1 VRRLLAP
8 LAVGVLPIVV
18 AVVRALTRDWL
29 PMGDNAYFTIRARDV
44 LTEHHPLVGAWSSGS
59 EALGVDV
66 NNLGPLQLDLLAAP
80 VRAFGIGPGTAVGV
94 AAVNLAAVGL
104 VIVLLHRRLG
114 SLGAWLG
121 AALAAGLT
129 WTLGSE
135 LLFEPRQHHAL
146 VLPFAA
152 FLVAAWAVAAGDR
165 WALPAAL
172 AVGSLVA
179 QTHFTFVLPTL
190 LVGVAAVVGGALGRD
205 GRSWR
210 APLLVSVLVVVAAWV
225 QPVVEE
231 LGGDDGNLSAVVDA
245 ARADTGAYGAGG
257 AVRVT
262 AEVLAPPAGWWRGSF
277 RGFDPAAP
285 GLSTGAAAAV
295 LALVLGS
302 LAAVGGLAH
311 RREDRPIVVWM
322 GVAAVAIGGALVA
335 AASAPVAEPFGP
347 VSGNFRYLWPIAAFT
362 TVGLAAGLLRALPER
377 WASPAVAVVAVT
389 ASGLALLALP
399 TSYQSPRPE
408 IDAPLIPVAHQ
419 LVDQLA
425 AADLAEPVAIDRR
438 GLYFGEPFSY
448 VAVAALQQAGVE
460 LVFDAPTDLARFGDS
475 RARTG
480 PVAGTVSFTSGDAAR
495 ADRVGYTL
503 LARGSLL
510 DEQEWA
516 ELASLRAATAL
527 DDDQRTRFEELADLA
542 ERGTVAVWFTP
553 AT

>member
-1 VRRLLAP
+1 VAP

-80 VRAFGIGPGTAVGV
+80 VRAFGIGPGTALGV
-94 AAVNLAAVGL
+94 AAVNLAAVVV

-121 AALAAGLT
+121 AALSAGLA

-152 FLVAAWAVAAGDR
+152 FLVGAWAVAAGDR
-165 WALPAAL
+165 WALPVAL

-179 QTHFTFVLPTL
+179 QTHFTFVIPAL
-190 LVGVAAVVGGALGRD
+190 LVGAAAVVGGALSRD
-205 GRSWR
+205 GSSWR
-210 APLLVSVLVVVAAWV
+210 RPLLVSAGVILAGWI

-231 LGGDDGNLSAVVDA
+231 LGGGDGNLSAVVDA
-245 ARADTGAYGAGG
+245 ARADTASFGAGS
-257 AVRVT
+257 AARVT

-277 RGFDPAAP
+277 RSFDPAAP
-285 GLSTGAAAAV
+285 ALSTGVAIGV
-295 LALVLGS
+295 LVLGFGA
-302 LAAVGGLAH
+302 LAAVAALAH
-311 RREDRPIVVWM
+311 RRRDRPIVVWM

-335 AASAPVAEPFGP
+335 AASAPVAEPFGA

-377 WASPAVAVVAVT
+377 WGSTAVAAVAVT
-389 ASGLALLALP
+389 AGGLALLAVP

-419 LVDQLA
+419 VVDQLGA
-425 AADLAEPVAIDRR
+425 TDLDDPVVIDRS
-438 GLYFGEPFSY
+438 GMYFGEPFSY
-448 VAVAALQQAGVE
+448 VAVAALQEAGVD
-460 LVFDAPTDLARFGDS
+460 LVFDAPTDLARFGDG

-480 PVAGTVSFTSGDAAR
+480 PVAGTVTFASGDAAR
-495 ADRVGYTL
+495 EDRPGQTL
-503 LARGSLL
+503 LARASLL

-516 ELASLRAATAL
+516 ELAGLRAASAL
-527 DDDQRTRFEELADLA
+527 DDDELARLDELADRA

-553 AT
+553 SA